1 MGWRATGSEGF
12 RLQGATGHTARF
24 AHCVLGCVVDRC
36 RVPKAKAFLEMLAQP
51 RAAARAPRDG
61 YSAREVRERG
71 IHGIWEA
78 EFTLGLIGRGRR
90 VRSQEISA
98 VTL

>member
-1 MGWRATGSEGF
+1 
-12 RLQGATGHTARF
+12 
-24 AHCVLGCVVDRC
+24 
-36 RVPKAKAFLEMLAQP
+36 MLAQP